1 MWRKEEQQRLE
12 QVENVKS
19 RAEELEA
26 EKERLVR
33 NQIVCR
39 EINSPSNNQLQYIIY
54 TEMKLLILKLPDLQD
69 FLNAPY
75 TTLSLPR
82 MMSATLR
89 MERRSAEVEAC
100 SESFSNARSDC
111 VKIQV
116 PAYHYVQSNL
126 PMPSSFRISSIRRI
140 GYIYHSTTSI
150 AFEIPLTLSFTH
162 SQQSI
167 QAKLDEATA
176 QGLDI
181 RKVEHFHHHYQHVT
195 MLLSI

>member
-1 MWRKEEQQRLE
+1 MLYTILLLSSLPYQMWRKEEQQRLE

-126 PMPSSFRISSIRRI
+126 PMPSRFRISSIRRI
-140 GYIYHSTTSI
+140 GYIYITLLHPLLLKYHSLFHSLI
-150 AFEIPLTLSFTH
+150 HSKAFKPSSMKLLLKALTL
-162 SQQSI
+162 
-167 QAKLDEATA
+167 E
-176 QGLDI
+176 
-181 RKVEHFHHHYQHVT
+181 R
-195 MLLSI
+195 